1 MWHEAMAA
9 GVPVVSSNV
18 GGLPE
23 VNVKAIRFLCD
34 VGDVEG
40 MAKAASRI
48 CLKKHFPVQAKP
60 NSARSVHDSA
70 SCCNTS
76 RSREALETS

>member
-1 MWHEAMAA
+1 MAA

-23 VNVKAIRFLCD
+23 VNVQNESGFLCD

-40 MAKAASRI
+40 MARGANCRA
-48 CLKKHFPVQAKP
+48 HFV
-60 NSARSVHDSA
+60 
-70 SCCNTS
+70 
-76 RSREALETS
+76 